1 MKLTITLRLKLIIAL
16 SVIVAIA
23 VGLIGLQG
31 INRLSSHLDRMR
43 TQTIP
48 QIKAIDFVVAQT
60 LRLRV
65 HALNSAAT
73 APEDTARREKVLKQ
87 ATKSDK
93 VMWDQMAIYEK
104 LITSPEDRAFFE
116 RDKAALQQ
124 FDAKLT
130 PALEVN
136 YTDEKAHSDAV
147 KAFIKESADAKKV
160 TDKHLDFLNA
170 RIESANAASDA
181 AMASLKS
188 LATGVIVVGVLV
200 ILIIGLMLSRN
211 IRLSLGTVQNAVARI
226 ERERDFKIR
235 IPANGKDELSEMA
248 QHLNRLI
255 QAMQD
260 SLAQI
265 RDSALAVA
273 GKAHTMTDNAREL
286 ASTSGQ
292 QSESAS
298 GMAAAVEE
306 MTVSIAHIGD
316 RATEAN
322 RLSEESGRLATDGG
336 DIIHQTVQ
344 DINEIANTVHQT
356 SERIRIVETESDK
369 ISSVVA
375 VIREV
380 ADQTSLLALNAAI
393 EAARAGEQGRGFAVV
408 ADEVRKLAERTAHST
423 TEITQI
429 IDGVRGGAKDAV
441 ASMEVAVERVSA
453 GVTRAQDANE
463 AITRIRS
470 ASTEAVD
477 MVREITEAIREQSS
491 ASQSIAQ
498 QVERIAQI
506 SEVSNQS
513 ADSTANTASEL
524 DALAASMQKVVQTY
538 QI

>member
-1 MKLTITLRLKLIIAL
+1 MKLTIALRLKLIIVL
-16 SVIVAIA
+16 SVAVAIT
-23 VGLIGLQG
+23 VGLIGLNG
-31 INRLSSHLDRMR
+31 INRLSSRMDQMR

-48 QIKAIDFVVAQT
+48 QIKALDFVVAQT

-73 APEDTARREKVLKQ
+73 APEDTERREKILAQ

-93 VMWDQMAIYEK
+93 VMWEQMAIYES
-104 LITSPEDRAFFE
+104 LITDPEDRAFFE
-116 RDKAALQQ
+116 KDKEALQK

-130 PALEVN
+130 PALAVN
-136 YTDEKAHSDAV
+136 YTDQKEHDEAV
-147 KAFIKESADAKKV
+147 KDFVKESADAKRV
-160 TDKHLDFLNA
+160 TDKHLDYLNA
-170 RIESANAASDA
+170 RIEAANAASDA
-181 AMASLKS
+181 KMSSLKS
-188 LATGVIVVGVLV
+188 LATGVIIIGVLA
-200 ILIIGLMLSRN
+200 ILIIGLMLART
-211 IRLSLGTVQNAVARI
+211 IRRSLGTVQDAVARI
-226 ERERDFKIR
+226 ERERDFTIR
-235 IPANGKDELSEMA
+235 IPAHGQDELSEMA
-248 QHLNRLI
+248 RHLNRLL
-255 QAMQD
+255 QNMQS
-260 SLAQI
+260 SLGQI
-265 RDSALAVA
+265 RESALAVA
-273 GKAHTMTDNAREL
+273 GKAHTMTGNARDL

-292 QSESAS
+292 QSEAAS

-322 RLSEESGRLATDGG
+322 RLSEESGRLAADGG
-336 DIIHQTVQ
+336 DIIEQTVQ
-344 DINEIANTVHQT
+344 DINEIANSVNQT
-356 SERIRIVETESDK
+356 SERIRIVDSGSDK

-408 ADEVRKLAERTAHST
+408 ADEVRKLAERTALST

-429 IDGVRGGAKDAV
+429 INDVRSGAKDAV
-441 ASMEVAVERVSA
+441 TSMEVAVGRVAA
-453 GVTRAQDANE
+453 GVTRAQDATE

-470 ASTEAVD
+470 ASTEAVG
-477 MVREITEAIREQSS
+477 MVREITEAIREQSA

-506 SEVSNQS
+506 SELSNQS
-513 ADSTANTASEL
+513 ADSTAGTASEL
-524 DALAASMQKVVQTY
+524 DGLAASMQNVVQAY